1 MHETG
6 GLGSDHIAVFSF
18 SHDLLCAA
26 SIRIYTIGVG
36 DSWAKGNTST
46 NSLRMITEASGGLA
60 IAAGDAEQMR
70 EGFRTINALEKSTV
84 EKETTVNHRDIYF
97 YFLIAAVFAA
107 ILFLA
112 SAALIREDA

>member
-1 MHETG
+1 MGWNGVPHACANWL
-6 GLGSDHIAVFSF
+6 LGPK
-18 SHDLLCAA
+18 
-26 SIRIYTIGVG
+26 
-36 DSWAKGNTST
+36 AKFATT
-46 NSLRMITEASGGLA
+46 P
-60 IAAGDAEQMR
+60 AEQMR